1 MKRKYILAIGAGLLV
16 FAAAVAIAR
25 EYVASHVFRP
35 TANDRELRQNQ
46 VLFRQETETLDRVPG
61 EDGEN
66 SVLLDKN
73 GTGGDAN
80 TEKKGADY
88 LFDLGGQFGGNTG
101 ALADNTGATSPNP
114 PHGPH
119 SAG

>member
-1 MKRKYILAIGAGLLV
+1 MKRKYILAIGAGLLA

-46 VLFRQETETLDRVPG
+46 VLFRQETETQGHVSG

-66 SVLLDKN
+66 SALLDKN

-80 TEKKGADY
+80 AEKKR
-88 LFDLGGQFGGNTG
+88 GG
-101 ALADNTGATSPNP
+101 LPL
-114 PHGPH
+114 
-119 SAG
+119 